1 MFILCTFPP
10 HLFRNIMY
18 LATNAKSTFFCK
30 VFYSII
36 SLYKR
41 CMLCYRAHLLLP
53 APSVQLFP
61 SFVGEAHNELN
72 WNLPFHFFFTFLST
86 THTHKFFSCHSC
98 HTALKKKALLCHS
111 ILSIC
116 YSIKHSS
123 EILWMLMF
131 DFVDTNSLTG
141 FQQCLEFSGEACN
154 FVPTDK

>member
-1 MFILCTFPP
+1 MSVLHTLSARSSDTPYSQIMFPSQTIVCSMFILCTFPP

-98 HTALKKKALLCHS
+98 HTALKKKALSFATASCP
-111 ILSIC
+111 
-116 YSIKHSS
+116 
-123 EILWMLMF
+123 F
-131 DFVDTNSLTG
+131 ATV
-141 FQQCLEFSGEACN
+141 
-154 FVPTDK
+154 